1 MFYYKT
7 EVNITDLVDEL
18 DLTGKK
24 LLVAYLKEEMGED
37 FDVPPTD
44 EEKNRLGLLE
54 VEVEVEVEMDSDDV
68 IDVIYDMSSLERE
81 WIYEELHEEFGEE
94 PDSDSPFSGGT
105 YSEQEFGE
113 VLNKLW
119 EDRLL
124 LNPDQ
129 KARIAAITKE
139 SYV

>member
-1 MFYYKT
+1 MSYYKT

-54 VEVEVEVEMDSDDV
+54 VEVEAEVEVDPDDV
-68 IDVIYDMSSLERE
+68 IDDMSSLERE
-81 WIYEELHEEFGEE
+81 RLYEELHEEFGEE
-94 PDSDSPFSGGT
+94 PEEPFSGGT
-105 YSEQEFGE
+105 YSEQVFGE
-113 VLNKLW
+113 ILTKLW
-119 EDRLL
+119 EDRFL
-124 LNPDQ
+124 LNPEQ

>member
-1 MFYYKT
+1 MSYYRT
-7 EVNITDLVDEL
+7 DVNITDLVDEL
-18 DLTGKK
+18 GLTGKK

-44 EEKNRLGLLE
+44 EEKNRLGLLD
-54 VEVEVEVEMDSDDV
+54 VEVEVDTDDV
-68 IDVIYDMSSLERE
+68 IDDMSSWERE
-81 WIYEELHEEFGEE
+81 NLYEELHEEFGEE
-94 PDSDSPFSGGT
+94 PDNDSPFSGGT

-113 VLNKLW
+113 ILTKLW
-119 EDRLL
+119 EDRWL
-124 LNPDQ
+124 LNPEQ

>member
-18 DLTGKK
+18 DLAGKK

-44 EEKNRLGLLE
+44 EEKNRLDLLE
-54 VEVEVEVEMDSDDV
+54 VEVEVEVEVDSDDV
-68 IDVIYDMSSLERE
+68 IDDMSSLERE
-81 WIYEELHEEFGEE
+81 RLYEELHEEFGEE

-113 VLNKLW
+113 VLTKLW
-119 EDRLL
+119 EDRFL
-124 LNPDQ
+124 LNPEQ